1 MGEDRKRPA
10 GGHNDANDPSRTS
23 GLTRFCDFSLG
34 ARLKSGTI
42 ERRTSYV
49 LRGHMQRR
57 EFLTILGGVSGWP
70 IMVRAQQTERMRRIG
85 VLMAHAETDPEYRDY
100 LAAFREDSIS
110 SDGRKVAIFKST
122 LAGAHSTTRR

>member
-1 MGEDRKRPA
+1 
-10 GGHNDANDPSRTS
+10 
-23 GLTRFCDFSLG
+23 
-34 ARLKSGTI
+34 
-42 ERRTSYV
+42 
-49 LRGHMQRR
+49 MQRR